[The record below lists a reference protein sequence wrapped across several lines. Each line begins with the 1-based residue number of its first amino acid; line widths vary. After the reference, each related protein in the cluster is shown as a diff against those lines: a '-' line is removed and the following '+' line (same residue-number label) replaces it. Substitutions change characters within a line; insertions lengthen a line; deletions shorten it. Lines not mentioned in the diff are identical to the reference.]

1 LSFPLTFC
9 DGELHLGCRDF
20 SNSREISG
28 SLMQVR
34 ARVVNYLSGV
44 IGPLLYMNWMYE
56 TRYLNA
62 LSTVEVCR
70 VSCSHASDKS
80 HSRTAQIA
88 GGFFCWPE
96 FHWNTLD
103 GKSSTGRISKN
114 LLAIPRSRIRY
125 ASNNSDAKSL
135 TQEGVSE
142 VIPNLSMSMSDGC
155 PLSASSIAVGIIGTG
170 KQQFHRLLE

>member
-1 LSFPLTFC
+1 MSFPLTFC

-56 TRYLNA
+56 IRYLNA

-70 VSCSHASDKS
+70 VSCSHASDTS
-80 HSRTAQIA
+80 HSRTAQIV
-88 GGFFCWPE
+88 GGFFCWP
-96 FHWNTLD
+96 
-103 GKSSTGRISKN
+103 SSTGTHSMAS
-114 LLAIPRSRIRY
+114 LQLAAYPRTFSRFHALVYGVRATIVMRSR
-125 ASNNSDAKSL
+125 
-135 TQEGVSE
+135 
-142 VIPNLSMSMSDGC
+142 
-155 PLSASSIAVGIIGTG
+155 
-170 KQQFHRLLE
+170 